1 MVVDVLRVDSRECAR
16 ADVEHDL
23 VDLDALFSDAVE
35 EGLGEVESGR
45 RGGNAAGLTSVDGLV
60 SLPVAR
66 SVGAVDVGRKRK
78 MAEFLEQVEDPEA
91 TLELHGSAAVLMDGH
106 HATPLVFVKLN
117 DGVDLK
123 LPSGTDEG
131 AEVLRV
137 GGFGTEIEHLRLA
150 SPQGAA
156 KQPRGHDAAS
166 IDDQEV
172 ALTKEMGEFQKAP
185 VLERTRGSL
194 KGQKARG
201 VAFREGLL
209 GDPVRRQVEVEVAGL
224 QKSFFCG
231 RSDSGRSRPK
241 CL

>member
-1 MVVDVLRVDSRECAR
+1 
-16 ADVEHDL
+16 
-23 VDLDALFSDAVE
+23 
-35 EGLGEVESGR
+35 
-45 RGGNAAGLTSVDGLV
+45 
-60 SLPVAR
+60 
-66 SVGAVDVGRKRK
+66 
-78 MAEFLEQVEDPEA
+78 MAEFQEQIEDPDA
-91 TLELHGSAAVLMDGH
+91 TLEPHGSAPVLMDGH
-106 HATPLVFVKLN
+106 HATPLVFVQLN

-123 LPSGTDEG
+123 LPAGTDEG

-137 GGFGTEIEHLRLA
+137 CGFRKEIEHLRLA

-156 KQPRGHDAAS
+156 EQPRRYDAAS

-172 ALTKEMGEFQKAP
+172 ALTKEIGEFQKMP

-201 VAFREGLL
+201 VTFREGLL
-209 GDPVRRQVEVEVAGL
+209 GDPVRRQVEVEVACL